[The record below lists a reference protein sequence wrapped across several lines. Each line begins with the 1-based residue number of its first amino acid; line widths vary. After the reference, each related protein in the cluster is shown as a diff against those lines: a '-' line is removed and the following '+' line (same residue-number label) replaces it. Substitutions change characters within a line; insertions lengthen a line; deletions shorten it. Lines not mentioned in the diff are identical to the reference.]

1 MTEPDDVVLW
11 TRCCNILDALSS
23 DEHEALK
30 SILDACGEPVSADM
44 LARLKSYGLIKI
56 QGSSILLTP
65 NGRSIATS
73 G

>member
-1 MTEPDDVVLW
+1 MAGPDVILC
-11 TRCCNILDALSS
+11 TRCCDILDTIRRER
-23 DEHEALK
+23 DALK